1 MSRLLTR
8 LPRTIPPTA
17 PLQLTL
23 GSSRITMTRGIVTDL
38 ETGGTRKAKQT
49 AGKGFV
55 SVGGQQDRGMP
66 TSDKGDEPM
75 PPKYSTSVCLLH
87 SQANLILHH
96 RHLRLSCYC
105 TEEAIAEQV
114 ANNNDA

>member
-23 GSSRITMTRGIVTDL
+23 GSSRITITRGIVTDL

-66 TSDKGDEPM
+66 TADKGDEPM
-75 PPKYSTSVCLLH
+75 PPKYSTSVCLSH
-87 SQANLILHH
+87 SRPRPRPILDYHH
-96 RHLRLSCYC
+96 LYLSYYC
-105 TEEAIAEQV
+105 TEQSKSSS
-114 ANNNDA
+114 